1 MTLHD
6 ASLPRDDE
14 GRHTDLLQDEGG
26 HGEGGEGE
34 HHEEGGH
41 ADQGVASAT
50 ETLTLRDTD
59 MRRARYTDTDTEDR
73 GRPGLIHSSADHWAS
88 AP

>member
-34 HHEEGGH
+34 QHEEEGH

-50 ETLTLRDTD
+50 ETTD